1 LKIFVVENLIKM
13 STPVH
18 ECIIHICETYSNE
31 IPGKMRRFNS
41 PKGCKINPLLP
52 RLVDSVEPE
61 VVENALEDE
70 IVLEE
75 DKETLLENDLLVSV
89 TRLK

>member
-1 LKIFVVENLIKM
+1 M

-52 RLVDSVEPE
+52 RLVDSAELE

-70 IVLEE
+70 TVLEE
-75 DKETLLENDLLVSV
+75 DEETLLENDFLVSV